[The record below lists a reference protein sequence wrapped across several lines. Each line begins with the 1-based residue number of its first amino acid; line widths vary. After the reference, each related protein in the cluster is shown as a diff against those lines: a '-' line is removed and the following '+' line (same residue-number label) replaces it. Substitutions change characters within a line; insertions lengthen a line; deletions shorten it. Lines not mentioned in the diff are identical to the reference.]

1 MSLINI
7 RFDGSYDTL
16 IGWRRGFEFGKRKF
30 ALEASTVVG
39 KLTKTRYLG
48 RWFAYL
54 GIGTVRLHKF
64 YRGDHDRAPHT
75 HPWSFWT
82 FPLSTYVEHR
92 FNKGE
97 SLGYHEVKAFR
108 WHYRSALH
116 EHIVLGRGFLV
127 PNPLMEGKADRYQH
141 AMIDPKP
148 FYTIV
153 IGANKTNEWGFY
165 PEPGVFV
172 HHKDFLNEQ

>member
-54 GIGTVRLHKF
+54 GIGTIRVHKF

-75 HPWSFWT
+75 HPWPFIT
-82 FPLSTYVEHR
+82 FPLSTYWERR
-92 FNKGE
+92 FDKGVD
-97 SLGYHEVKAFR
+97 LGLFEVKR
-108 WHYRSALH
+108 WRFHYRPATF
-116 EHIVLGRGFLV
+116 EHIVIGRSPIKRHGW
-127 PNPLMEGKADRYQH
+127 
-141 AMIDPKP
+141 P

-153 IGANKTNEWGFY
+153 IGANKSNEWGFY

-172 HHKDFLNEQ
+172 HHKDFLNDQ

>member
-1 MSLINI
+1 MKFFNI

-16 IGWRRGFEFGKRKF
+16 IGWRRGFEVCGRKF

-39 KLTKTRYLG
+39 LKTKTRYLG

-64 YRGDHDRAPHT
+64 YRGDNDRAPHT
-75 HPWSFWT
+75 HPWGFWT
-82 FPLSTYVEHR
+82 FPLSTYLEHR
-92 FNKGE
+92 FENGVSKG
-97 SLGYHEVKAFR
+97 LHEVKAFR
-108 WHYRSALH
+108 FHYRPATF
-116 EHIVLGRGFLV
+116 EHIVLGRVKRHWDFSKELF
-127 PNPLMEGKADRYQH
+127 
-141 AMIDPKP
+141 DPKP

-153 IGANKTNEWGFY
+153 IGGNKSNEWGFY
-165 PEPGVFV
+165 PEPGKFV